1 MFTLHLGLL
10 ISALVKLTIFVIVV
24 VTPIGL
30 VAGYSDARWAR
41 KAARERKENYL
52 RD

>member
-10 ISALVKLTIFVIVV
+10 ISTLVKLTILVIVV
-24 VTPIGL
+24 VTPIG
-30 VAGYSDARWAR
+30 VIAGYSDARWER
-41 KAARERKENYL
+41 KAARKRKENYL